1 MKRLVTTHLRKIR
14 GRIFSPAEIAE
25 GPHGVPGHGEPGG
38 LGEKG
43 EERGE
48 NALVQDVV
56 PTLRTVPGDVAEG
69 PDCLL
74 LHVLLLAEEER
85 DKDRNCSGVNNLPR
99 LLTGATGDV
108 GQRPGGLELEDRVLG
123 GAEELNK
130 PRYYSSL
137 DNLREYITGNMVSLS
152 ISSNLPHLWE
162 GLAPGT
168 AAS

>member
-1 MKRLVTTHLRKIR
+1 MADCLVKTHLSKIR

-25 GPHGVPGHGEPGG
+25 SPDSVPGHGESGG

-48 NALVQDVV
+48 NALVQHVV
-56 PTLRTVPGDVAEG
+56 PTLRAVPGDVAQG

-74 LHVLLLAEEER
+74 LHVLLLAKQQR
-85 DKDRNCSGVNNLPR
+85 DKDRNRSGIDHLPR
-99 LLTGATGDV
+99 LLTGPTGDV
-108 GQRPGGLELEDRVLG
+108 GQRPGRLELEDSVVG

-137 DNLREYITGNMVSLS
+137 DDLAEYQG
-152 ISSNLPHLWE
+152 
-162 GLAPGT
+162 
-168 AAS
+168 

>member
-137 DNLREYITGNMVSLS
+137 DNLRKKTGNMVSLS
-152 ISSNLPHLWE
+152 ISSNSPHLWE

>member
-1 MKRLVTTHLRKIR
+1 MKRFVTTHLRKIR
-14 GRIFSPAEIAE
+14 GGIFPPAEIAE

-48 NALVQDVV
+48 DALVQHVV
-56 PTLRTVPGDVAEG
+56 PALRAVTSDVAES

-74 LHVLLLAEEER
+74 LHVLLLAKQQR
-85 DKDRNCSGVNNLPR
+85 NKDRNRSGIDHLPR
-99 LLTGATGDV
+99 LLTGPTGDV
-108 GQRPGGLELEDRVLG
+108 GQRPGRLELEDSVVG

-137 DNLREYITGNMVSLS
+137 DDLAEYQG
-152 ISSNLPHLWE
+152 
-162 GLAPGT
+162 
-168 AAS
+168 

>member
-1 MKRLVTTHLRKIR
+1 MADCLVKTHLSKIR

-25 GPHGVPGHGEPGG
+25 SPDSVPGHGESGG

-48 NALVQDVV
+48 NALVQHVV
-56 PTLRTVPGDVAEG
+56 PTLRTVPGDVAQG

-74 LHVLLLAEEER
+74 LHVLLLAEQQR
-85 DKDRNCSGVNNLPR
+85 NKDRNCPRIDHLPR
-99 LLTGATGDV
+99 LLAGPTGDV
-108 GQRPGGLELEDRVLG
+108 GQRPGRLELEDSVVG

-137 DNLREYITGNMVSLS
+137 DDLAEYQG
-152 ISSNLPHLWE
+152 
-162 GLAPGT
+162 
-168 AAS
+168 